1 LYSAENLRLCVMTP
15 SWPIMSLNQVSAK
28 AGQNPYRDLAG
39 ELFDLLFVIGFHGLG
54 AFYEQ
59 FFDIAVID
67 EFPFLE
73 CCPPP

>member
-1 LYSAENLRLCVMTP
+1 MIPVSRFRP
-15 SWPIMSLNQVSAK
+15 PFSLDIR
-28 AGQNPYRDLAG
+28 YRDPAG